1 MTEIYTNK
9 EVASAL
15 VLFIVALLGALAAI
29 VRLIPKYF
37 ENLLDR
43 KLENVTKHVET
54 TRKVAEGAE
63 REARLAKEEVQNDHS
78 SNLRDDVD
86 ASIETTWLAVNAI
99 EDVKKTLGSV
109 TSTLSENGSRL
120 EDTSRTVRGL
130 VRRVDELS
138 EQQGSLL
145 SQQERL
151 REDLRLERLEKT
163 KELQILREQSHD
175 EHERLWRELGSN

>member
-9 EVASAL
+9 EVVSAL
-15 VLFIVALLGALAAI
+15 ALFIVALLGALAAV

-43 KLENVTKHVET
+43 KLENVTEHVKT

-78 SNLRDDVD
+78 SNIREDMD
-86 ASIETTWLAVNAI
+86 ASIETAWIAVNAI
-99 EDVKKTLGSV
+99 EDVKMTLGSV
-109 TSTLSENGSRL
+109 NETLTDNASRL
-120 EDTSRTVRGL
+120 ESTNRTVRGL
-130 VRRVDELS
+130 VRRVEELS
-138 EQQGSLL
+138 EQQRSLL
-145 SQQERL
+145 SQHEHL

-175 EHERLWRELGSN
+175 EHQRLWRELGSN